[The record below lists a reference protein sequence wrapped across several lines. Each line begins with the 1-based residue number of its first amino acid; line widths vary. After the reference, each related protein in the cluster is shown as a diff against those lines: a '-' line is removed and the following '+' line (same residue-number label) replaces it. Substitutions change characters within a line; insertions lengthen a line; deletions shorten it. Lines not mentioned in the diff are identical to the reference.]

1 MDGLGLLKVMGI
13 KPEFEVSCRY
23 ENGEVRT
30 VLEGHKVVVE
40 AGIMSIID
48 ATAKADDITVVAKLE
63 HLLSV
68 AKMQE
73 IRQEIVNNKAEAKEE
88 SSEPD
93 DCDGDCENCDRHKS
107 MPEGIRKLFDAIFG
121 ENKEDAE

>member
-13 KPEFEVSCRY
+13 KPEFEASCRY

-30 VLEGHKVVVE
+30 VLDGHKVVVE

-48 ATAKADDITVVAKLE
+48 ASAKADNMSMVDKLE

-73 IRQEIVNNKAEAKEE
+73 IRQEIISKKSETGEE
-88 SSEPD
+88 PEG
-93 DCDGDCENCDRHKS
+93 CDGDCENCDRHKD
-107 MPEGIRKLFDAIFG
+107 MPEDLKHIFDKLFNIVA
-121 ENKEDAE
+121 KEDKE